1 MTQQFLRSLDWR
13 LVLALSITTFWLSFG
28 LYYIATYIGWSEFF
42 SLPLEALGSFL
53 EGAFAPLAFLWLVV
67 GYFLQQKELSKN
79 TAVIQ
84 QQHVEMQKSA
94 QHAALQA
101 ISIQASALHTQQQ
114 TFMRIYETVSQ
125 SLGSVVG
132 MLYLSSQGTAGSGQ
146 ISDDGMATLWSE
158 MIHGD
163 PEMFSRRFLFINGGG
178 EQDMCDLLFGTDI
191 RKRHSDSFM
200 VQYKR
205 LFKAAKACDP
215 DGMIIDAILNNAHG
229 RLYQVMLNQCRIDDK
244 ESLILSKDNNTE

>member
-1 MTQQFLRSLDWR
+1 M
-13 LVLALSITTFWLSFG
+13 SITTFWLSFG
-28 LYYIATYIGWSEFF
+28 LYYISHYIGWSQFS

-84 QQHVEMQKSA
+84 QQHTEMQKSA
-94 QHAALQA
+94 EHAALQA
-101 ISIQASALHTQQQ
+101 VSIQASALHSQQQ
-114 TFMRIYETVSQ
+114 TFMRIYESVSH

-132 MLYLSSQGTAGSGQ
+132 MLYISSQG
-146 ISDDGMATLWSE
+146 SDGTGEVSTDNVANLWSE

-200 VQYKR
+200 TQYKR
-205 LFKAAKACDP
+205 LFDAAIACDP
-215 DGMIIDAILNNAHG
+215 DGMIIDAIRHNAHG
-229 RLYQVMLNQCRIDDK
+229 RLYQIMLNKCEITDK
-244 ESLILSKDNNTE
+244 AGLSLSADSTT

>member
-1 MTQQFLRSLDWR
+1 MILQFVRSLDWR
-13 LVLALSITTFWLSFG
+13 LAFALSITTFWLSFG
-28 LYYIATYIGWSEFF
+28 LYYIGGYIGWNEFF

-94 QHAALQA
+94 KHAALQA

-114 TFMRIYETVSQ
+114 SFMRIYETVSQ

-132 MLYLSSQGTAGSGQ
+132 MLYISSQGATGTGE
-146 ISDDGMATLWSE
+146 IDGDGFADLWTE
-158 MIHGD
+158 MVHGD

-191 RKRHSDSFM
+191 RKRHSNSFM
-200 VQYKR
+200 IQYKR
-205 LFKAAKACDP
+205 LFTAAKACDP
-215 DGMIIDAILNNAHG
+215 DGMIVDAILNNAHG
-229 RLYQVMLNQCRIDDK
+229 RLYQIMLNQCGLDDK
-244 ESLILSKDNNTE
+244 DSLALSKDLPT